1 MMNNDLLLIIPII
14 LPILCGFAAGMFGRL
29 HVRARYKGMAI
40 VSMLAAEAVIS
51 ILCLRIGRAL
61 VAGNINDDIRIVFRV
76 DALSRMF
83 GALVVFVWFLAG
95 IYACEY
101 LKKDSRF
108 DSFFAFYLMTEGM
121 IMALAVAGNMIT
133 FYMFFE
139 MMTMLSFPM
148 VMHDRTH
155 EAIRAGLKYMFYSV
169 AGALMSLFAIFM
181 LTPYGY
187 LGDFKAGGILDIEAL
202 TGHEQVL
209 LISALLMIIGLG
221 TKAGMFPM
229 HAWLPSAH
237 PEAPAPASAVLSG
250 VITKTGVIGIIRGVY
265 YCIGPRLLAGTWVQ
279 HTWTILALITVLMG
293 SMMAYREPVLKKR
306 LAYSTVSQV
315 SYILFG
321 LSVMNSAAFTG
332 AVSHI
337 IFHSLIKTTLF
348 LVAGAVIHQTGRTK
362 VDELRAIGKE
372 MPVTVSCY
380 TIVSLGLIGI
390 PPLSG
395 FVSKWYLATGSLM
408 SGATP
413 YSWLGPV
420 ILLASALLTAG
431 YLLPVTVRGFFPG
444 VNYGVGKINR
454 MEPDMI
460 MYVPM
465 IVMSV
470 MTLILGVYPGLVTAT
485 IQKIAEVVF

>member
-1 MMNNDLLLIIPII
+1 MNNNMLLLIPILLPII
-14 LPILCGFAAGMFGRL
+14 CGLAAGLFGKLR
-29 HVRARYKGMAI
+29 VRARYKGMAI
-40 VSMLAAEAVIS
+40 VAMLAVEAIAS
-51 ILCLRIGRAL
+51 ILCLRIGMSL
-61 VAGNINDDIRIVFRV
+61 VVGSINEAIRIVFRV

-83 GALVVFVWFLAG
+83 GALVVFVWFLTG

-101 LKKDSRF
+101 LKKDKHF

-121 IMALAVAGNMIT
+121 IMALAEAGNMIT

-209 LISALLMIIGLG
+209 LISALMMIVGLG

-229 HAWLPSAH
+229 HAWLPTAH

-265 YCIGPRLLAGTWVQ
+265 YCIGSRLLAGTWVQ
-279 HTWTILALITVLMG
+279 HTWLVLSLITVLMG
-293 SMMAYREPVLKKR
+293 SMLAYREPVLKKR

-315 SYILFG
+315 SYMMFG
-321 LSVMNSAAFTG
+321 LAIMNSVAFTG

-337 IFHSLIKTTLF
+337 VFHSLIKTTLF
-348 LVAGAVIHQTGRTK
+348 LVAGAVIHQTGHTR
-362 VDELRAIGKE
+362 VEELRAIGKE
-372 MPVTVSCY
+372 MPVTMCSY

-395 FVSKWYLATGSLM
+395 FVSKWYLASGALM
-408 SGATP
+408 SGTSP

-420 ILLASALLTAG
+420 ILLISALLTAG

-444 VNYGVGKINR
+444 VNYGVGTPNR
-454 MEPDMI
+454 AEPDVI

-470 MTLILGVYPGLVTAT
+470 MTLILGIYPGLITTT
-485 IQKIAEVVF
+485 IQNIAAGIF

>member
-1 MMNNDLLLIIPII
+1 MNNNATLLIPII
-14 LPILCGFAAGMFGRL
+14 LPILCGILTGMFGKLRL
-29 HVRARYKGMAI
+29 RARYKGIAI
-40 VSMLAAEAVIS
+40 AGMLAAEAVIV
-51 ILCLRIGRAL
+51 ILALRIGR
-61 VAGNINDDIRIVFRV
+61 VFVVGSINSDIRILFRV
-76 DALSRMF
+76 DALSRLF
-83 GALVVFVWFLAG
+83 GALVAFVWFLTG

-101 LKKDSRF
+101 MKKDRHF
-108 DSFFAFYLMTEGM
+108 DSFFAFYLMTEGL
-121 IMALAVAGNMIT
+121 IVALSVAGNMIT

-169 AGALMSLFAIFM
+169 AGALMSLVAIFM

-229 HAWLPSAH
+229 HAWLPTAH

-250 VITKTGVIGIIRGVY
+250 VITKTGVIGIIRGVF

-279 HTWTILALITVLMG
+279 HIWIILSLITVLMG
-293 SMMAYREPVLKKR
+293 SMMAYREPVFKKR

-315 SYILFG
+315 SYMMFG
-321 LSVMNSAAFTG
+321 LSVMNSVAFTG

-337 IFHSLIKTTLF
+337 VFHSLIKTTLF
-348 LVAGAVIHQTGRTK
+348 LVAGAVIHQTGHTR
-362 VDELRAIGKE
+362 VDELKAIGKE
-372 MPVTVSCY
+372 MPVSMICY

-395 FVSKWYLATGSLM
+395 FVSKWYLASGSLM
-408 SGATP
+408 SGTTP

-420 ILLASALLTAG
+420 ILLVSALLTAG
-431 YLLPVTVRGFFPG
+431 YLLPITIRGFFPG
-444 VNYGVGKINR
+444 VNYGVGTPNR
-454 MEPDMI
+454 AEPDAI
-460 MYVPM
+460 MYLPM
-465 IVMSV
+465 IVMAV
-470 MTLILGVYPGLVTAT
+470 MTLILGIYPGFITAT
-485 IQKIAEVVF
+485 IQMIAEGIF